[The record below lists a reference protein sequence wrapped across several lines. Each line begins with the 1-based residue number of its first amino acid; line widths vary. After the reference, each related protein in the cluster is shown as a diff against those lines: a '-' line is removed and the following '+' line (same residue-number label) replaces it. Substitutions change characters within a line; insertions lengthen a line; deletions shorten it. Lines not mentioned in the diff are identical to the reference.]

1 MNIRKIISSH
11 KSWQDLNQTLESY
24 TKSNQT
30 KLAGDVFELLVKFF
44 LETTPQYQTKLK
56 NVWLLKEVKEDL
68 KHKLNLPSTDE
79 GIDLIAETK
88 EGHFWAIQAKYRSD
102 PKDTL
107 TVKGDLATFA
117 NLAFNN
123 CKNISL
129 GLVMTTADRPPLKTK
144 LLKGVSFVT
153 LESFLGLD
161 DNNFEN
167 WNLLKAKTENKIVI
181 PKALSPRPHQVKAI
195 KDTVNYF
202 KTKERGKV
210 IMPCGTGKSLTAFW
224 IANKLKA
231 KSVLIAVPS
240 LALLQQTLK
249 VWTREYLIAGI
260 KPDWLCVCS
269 DQTVS
274 DDQDDF
280 VSNIYELGIEVTTDK
295 NEIKKFLKSKSD
307 TKVVFTTYQSGKV
320 TAQGAKGF
328 TFDLGIMDEAH
339 KTVGLGTKPMAHLIH
354 QKNIKIKHRLFM
366 TATER
371 LFRGNEDDYLSM
383 DDPRDYGDLIYQLSF
398 KQAIETNPPI
408 ISDYKVITFGIS
420 EPEIESVYNDNKF
433 IQIKKEIDDIKARE
447 FATALALRKAIKKLG
462 ISNAIS
468 FHSSIKRANNFKA
481 QQELISKVYPEYGKL
496 KAFHVSGEMPTNQRS
511 SQMREFAETKG
522 LMTNARCLTE
532 GVDLPAIDCV
542 VFTDPKRSKVDI
554 VQAAGR
560 ALRLSPGKK
569 FGYILIPLI
578 IPKNENATEAA
589 KDTAFEEIVTTIRA
603 LATQDTRIIEY
614 LRAVSSGTIPKGG
627 SPVDGITKINVLTK
641 VNEVE
646 FNKSIQLK
654 VWDRVAF
661 GNWRPY
667 EEAKKYAQSLKLKN
681 QIEWSLHTKSKNFPS
696 DIPHNP
702 RTYNLEFQGY
712 GIFLGTGNIANS
724 LRGYKSY
731 KEAKKYAQSLN
742 LKNRREWFLHTKS
755 KDFPKDIP
763 KNPYNTY
770 KKEFEG
776 TGVFLGTGKD
786 FKSYKEAK
794 KYAQSL
800 NLKNRREWFLHTKS
814 KDFPKDIPKNPYNT
828 YKKEFEGIGVFL
840 GTGRDFK
847 SYKEAKKY
855 AQSLNLKNRREWFLH
870 TKSKDFPKDIPKNP
884 YNTYKKEFE
893 GIGVFLGTGIIAPF
907 LREYKSYKE
916 AKKYAQSLKIKNQKE
931 WFAHAKSIDFL
942 MTAAE

>member
-1 MNIRKIISSH
+1 MQSLKLLSSSS
-11 KSWQDLNQTLESY
+11 SWSDLNKKLEEL
-24 TKSNQT
+24 TKSGQS
-30 KLAGDVFELLVKFF
+30 KIAGDIFENVCKYF
-44 LETTPQYQTKLK
+44 LQTAPQYQTKLK
-56 NVWLLKEVKEDL
+56 NVWLLKEVKEEL
-68 KHKLNLPSTDE
+68 RRKLNLPSTDE
-79 GIDLIAETK
+79 GIDLIAETFDGK
-88 EGHFWAIQAKYRSD
+88 YWAIQSKYRSD

-129 GLVMTTADRPPLKTK
+129 GLVMTTADKPPLKTK

-153 LESFLGLD
+153 LESFLELD
-161 DNNFEN
+161 DNNFEG
-167 WNLLKAKTENKIVI
+167 WNLIKAKANHKTII

-195 KDTVNYF
+195 KNTIEYF

-224 IANKLKA
+224 IANELKA

-280 VSNIYELGIEVTTDK
+280 VSNIYELGIDVTTDK
-295 NEIKKFLKSKSD
+295 NEIKKFLKSKVNI
-307 TKVVFTTYQSGKV
+307 KVVFTTYQSGKV
-320 TAQGAKGF
+320 TAAGAKGF

-339 KTVGLGTKPMAHLIH
+339 KTVGLGSKPMAHLIH

-371 LFRGNEDDYLSM
+371 LFRGDKEEYLSM

-398 KQAIETNPPI
+398 KEAIEAKPPI
-408 ISDYKVITFGIS
+408 ISDYKIITFGIS
-420 EPEIESVYNDNKF
+420 QPDIEAIYTDNKF
-433 IQIKKEIDDIKARE
+433 IRIKKDIDDIKARE

-462 ISNAIS
+462 IKNAIS
-468 FHSSIKRANNFKA
+468 FHSSIRRANNFKA

-496 KAFHVSGEMPTNQRS
+496 KAFHVSGDMPTNQRS
-511 SQMREFAETKG
+511 SQMREFAELKG

-542 VFTDPKRSKVDI
+542 VFTDPKKSKVDI

-578 IPKNENATEAA
+578 IPENENATEAA
-589 KDTAFEEIVTTIRA
+589 KDTAFEEIVATIRA
-603 LATQDTRIIEY
+603 LATQDSRIIEY
-614 LRAVSSGTIPKGG
+614 LRAVSSGSIPKGG

-641 VNEVE
+641 VNEEE

-661 GNWRPY
+661 GNWRPF
-667 EEAKKYAQSLKLKN
+667 EEVKKYAQSLKLKN
-681 QIEWSLHTKSKNFPS
+681 VNDWFKHIKSKNFPK
-696 DIPHNP
+696 DIPMSPNSAY
-702 RTYNLEFQGY
+702 RTKW
-712 GIFLGTGNIANS
+712 ISWSDFLGSEFIATQ
-724 LRGYKSY
+724 LRNYRSY

-742 LKNRREWFLHTKS
+742 LKNQKEWLEHTKS
-755 KDFPKDIP
+755 NNFPKDIP
-763 KNPYNTY
+763 VIINKTY

-776 TGVFLGTGKD
+776 LGVFLGTNYVHGK
-786 FKSYKEAK
+786 FRNYRSFIKAR

-800 NLKNRREWFLHTKS
+800 KLKSRVDWIKHTQS
-814 KDFPKDIPKNPYNT
+814 KDFPKDMPQSVHIVYKKQWKGMGDFLGTDNIANFLRKFKSFFEARKHVRKLKLKTYDDWLKLRKSKKVPKNIPSNPQQS
-828 YKKEFEGIGVFL
+828 YKKEWKGWPDFL
-840 GTGRDFK
+840 GTGRKPRSKK
-847 SYKEAKKY
+847 S
-855 AQSLNLKNRREWFLH
+855 
-870 TKSKDFPKDIPKNP
+870 
-884 YNTYKKEFE
+884 
-893 GIGVFLGTGIIAPF
+893 
-907 LREYKSYKE
+907 
-916 AKKYAQSLKIKNQKE
+916 
-931 WFAHAKSIDFL
+931 
-942 MTAAE
+942 